1 MRVRRISLRT
11 MLLVMMV
18 AVTLCTMLLFNA
30 VYGNMTGEVFSQL
43 DLRLINQN
51 LARAKDRLDEVL
63 LGAQDLWDY
72 VQDSVLLRAD
82 FAPGGFSA
90 AVEPLLDVEGDLSSI
105 LLYKRTGTA
114 VAASDQ
120 SEGFL
125 SSQNPQ
131 EEAWFQAALAGEG
144 CAFSG
149 ARLEHCYRGRYTWV
163 VTLAGPCVY
172 RVPGG
177 YEQGIL
183 AVNLRLSALAD
194 ICDAFSGGEAGTL
207 TLADSAGQTV
217 YSPHAKAQNLRAVSA
232 VYAGVGARSAD
243 ERQIEISQ
251 PLEGGQYVLTCRMAE
266 SQLAASRQDMQRR
279 GLLVLGLSLLLALT
293 MAFALSAYVA
303 RPFRAMERTMAGAG
317 AGFPGPR
324 LRLAGCQEFAQL
336 SNAYNAMIDQIER
349 LMRETKDNQDQL
361 RQMEIAA
368 LEEQINPHFLYN
380 TLACI
385 RGIALSRDVQ
395 EIADIAADMA
405 ALYRYSIKGGVS
417 ARLRDELDI
426 VRRYLEI
433 MNARMDGRFCVRFEV
448 PEALGEASVPKMIL
462 QPLVENAILHGLECR
477 ESGGEL
483 RICAAH
489 FPGDGAFL
497 LHVWDNGLGMEPE
510 AVRAW
515 NEAFNRPVD
524 AEDPEEGLGLLCV
537 HRKVRLHCGEP
548 YGLHLESRRGAYTRA
563 SLLLP
568 LRAERGEP

>member
-51 LARAKDRLDEVL
+51 LARAKDRLDEAL

-72 VQDSVLLRAD
+72 VQDSVLLRED

-194 ICDAFSGGEAGTL
+194 ICDAFSGGEAGTF

-324 LRLAGCQEFAQL
+324 LRLAGCKEFAQL

-380 TLACI
+380 ALDSITWLIETQRGADAVQMVGALAKLLRLSI
-385 RGIALSRDVQ
+385 NRGGNFHA
-395 EIADIAADMA
+395 
-405 ALYRYSIKGGVS
+405 
-417 ARLRDELDI
+417 
-426 VRRYLEI
+426 VRREVEHVESYLLI
-433 MNARMDGRFCVRFEV
+433 QRTRYGQRFSSRIHVERAAEDLLCPR
-448 PEALGEASVPKMIL
+448 LIL
-462 QPLVENAILHGLECR
+462 QPLVENAIKHGIGDNTGCTIEVRVFLEGESLVMTVRDDGMGILPDKLRSVQQALR
-477 ESGGEL
+477 ESQPPRPDEISGL
-483 RICAAH
+483 ALKSVNRRI
-489 FPGDGAFL
+489 
-497 LHVWDNGLGMEPE
+497 
-510 AVRAW
+510 R
-515 NEAFNRPVD
+515 
-524 AEDPEEGLGLLCV
+524 LLCGAEWGITIDSETEEYTC
-537 HRKVRLHCGEP
+537 VRIALP
-548 YGLHLESRRGAYTRA
+548 VRR
-563 SLLLP
+563 SS
-568 LRAERGEP
+568 

>member
-324 LRLAGCQEFAQL
+324 LRLAGCKEFAQL

-380 TLACI
+380 ALDSITWLIETQRGADAVQMVGALAKLLRLSI
-385 RGIALSRDVQ
+385 NRGGNFHA
-395 EIADIAADMA
+395 
-405 ALYRYSIKGGVS
+405 
-417 ARLRDELDI
+417 
-426 VRRYLEI
+426 VRREVEHVESYLLI
-433 MNARMDGRFCVRFEV
+433 QRTRYGQRFSSRIHVERAAEDLLCPR
-448 PEALGEASVPKMIL
+448 LIL
-462 QPLVENAILHGLECR
+462 QPLVENAIKHGIGDNTGCTIEVRVFLEGESLVMTVRDDGMGILPDKLRSVQQALR
-477 ESGGEL
+477 ESQPPRPDEISGL
-483 RICAAH
+483 ALKSVNRRI
-489 FPGDGAFL
+489 
-497 LHVWDNGLGMEPE
+497 
-510 AVRAW
+510 R
-515 NEAFNRPVD
+515 
-524 AEDPEEGLGLLCV
+524 LLCGV
-537 HRKVRLHCGEP
+537 EWGITIDSEMEEYTCVRIALP
-548 YGLHLESRRGAYTRA
+548 VRRSA
-563 SLLLP
+563 
-568 LRAERGEP
+568 

>member
-72 VQDSVLLRAD
+72 VQDSVLLRED

-105 LLYKRTGTA
+105 LLYKRTGTS

-131 EEAWFQAALAGEG
+131 EEDWFQAALAGEG

-177 YEQGIL
+177 YEQGVL

-194 ICDAFSGGEAGTL
+194 ICDAFSGGEAGTF

-266 SQLAASRQDMQRR
+266 SQLAASRLDMQRR

-324 LRLAGCQEFAQL
+324 LRLAGCKEFAQL

-380 TLACI
+380 ALDSITWLIETQRGADAVQMVGALAKLLRLSI
-385 RGIALSRDVQ
+385 NRGGNFHA
-395 EIADIAADMA
+395 
-405 ALYRYSIKGGVS
+405 
-417 ARLRDELDI
+417 
-426 VRRYLEI
+426 VRREVEHVESYLLI
-433 MNARMDGRFCVRFEV
+433 QRTRYGQRFSSRIHVERAAEDLLCPR
-448 PEALGEASVPKMIL
+448 LIL
-462 QPLVENAILHGLECR
+462 QPLVENAIKHGIGDNTGCTIEVRVFLEGESLVMTVRDDGMGILPDKLRSVQQALR
-477 ESGGEL
+477 ESQPPRPDEISGL
-483 RICAAH
+483 ALKSVNRRI
-489 FPGDGAFL
+489 
-497 LHVWDNGLGMEPE
+497 
-510 AVRAW
+510 R
-515 NEAFNRPVD
+515 
-524 AEDPEEGLGLLCV
+524 LLCGAEWGITIDSEMEEYTC
-537 HRKVRLHCGEP
+537 VRIALP
-548 YGLHLESRRGAYTRA
+548 VRRSA
-563 SLLLP
+563 
-568 LRAERGEP
+568 

>member
-51 LARAKDRLDEVL
+51 LARAKDRLDEAL
-63 LGAQDLWDY
+63 LGTQDLWDY
-72 VQDSVLLRAD
+72 VQDSVLLRED

-105 LLYKRTGTA
+105 LLYKRMGTA

-194 ICDAFSGGEAGTL
+194 ICDAFSGGEAGTF

-324 LRLAGCQEFAQL
+324 LRLAGCKEFAQL

-380 TLACI
+380 ALDSITWLIETQRGADAVQMVGALAKLLRLSI
-385 RGIALSRDVQ
+385 NRGGNFHA
-395 EIADIAADMA
+395 
-405 ALYRYSIKGGVS
+405 
-417 ARLRDELDI
+417 
-426 VRRYLEI
+426 VRREVEHVESYLLI
-433 MNARMDGRFCVRFEV
+433 QRTRYGQRFSSRIHVERAAEDLLCPR
-448 PEALGEASVPKMIL
+448 LIL
-462 QPLVENAILHGLECR
+462 QPLVENAIKHGIGDNTGCTIEVRVFLEGESLVMTVRDDGMGILPDKLRSVQQALR
-477 ESGGEL
+477 ESQPPRPDEISGL
-483 RICAAH
+483 ALKSVNRRI
-489 FPGDGAFL
+489 
-497 LHVWDNGLGMEPE
+497 
-510 AVRAW
+510 R
-515 NEAFNRPVD
+515 
-524 AEDPEEGLGLLCV
+524 LLCGAEWGITIDSETEEYTC
-537 HRKVRLHCGEP
+537 VRIALP
-548 YGLHLESRRGAYTRA
+548 VRRSA
-563 SLLLP
+563 
-568 LRAERGEP
+568 

>member
-51 LARAKDRLDEVL
+51 LARAKDRLDEAL

-105 LLYKRTGTA
+105 LLYKRMGTA

-131 EEAWFQAALAGEG
+131 EEDWFQAALAGEG

-194 ICDAFSGGEAGTL
+194 ICDAFSGGEAGTF

-324 LRLAGCQEFAQL
+324 LRLAGCKEFAQL

-380 TLACI
+380 ALDSITWLIETQRGADAVQMVGALAKLLRLSI
-385 RGIALSRDVQ
+385 NRGGNFHA
-395 EIADIAADMA
+395 
-405 ALYRYSIKGGVS
+405 
-417 ARLRDELDI
+417 
-426 VRRYLEI
+426 VRREVEHVESYLLI
-433 MNARMDGRFCVRFEV
+433 QRTRYGQRFSSRIHVERAAEDLLCPR
-448 PEALGEASVPKMIL
+448 LIL
-462 QPLVENAILHGLECR
+462 QPLVENAIKHGIGDNTGCTIEVRIFLEGESLVMTVRDDGMGILPDKLRSVQQALR
-477 ESGGEL
+477 ESQPPRPDEISGL
-483 RICAAH
+483 ALKSVNRRI
-489 FPGDGAFL
+489 
-497 LHVWDNGLGMEPE
+497 
-510 AVRAW
+510 R
-515 NEAFNRPVD
+515 
-524 AEDPEEGLGLLCV
+524 LLCGAEWGITIDSEMEEYTS
-537 HRKVRLHCGEP
+537 VRIALP
-548 YGLHLESRRGAYTRA
+548 VRRSA
-563 SLLLP
+563 
-568 LRAERGEP
+568 

>member
-43 DLRLINQN
+43 DLRLINQS

-72 VQDSVLLRAD
+72 VQDSVLLRED

-131 EEAWFQAALAGEG
+131 EEDWFQAALAGEG
-144 CAFSG
+144 CTFSG

-172 RVPGG
+172 RVPAG
-177 YEQGIL
+177 YERGIL

-324 LRLAGCQEFAQL
+324 LRLAGCKEFAQL

-380 TLACI
+380 ALDSITWLIETQRGADAVQMVGALAKLLRLSI
-385 RGIALSRDVQ
+385 NRGGNFHA
-395 EIADIAADMA
+395 
-405 ALYRYSIKGGVS
+405 
-417 ARLRDELDI
+417 
-426 VRRYLEI
+426 VRREVEHVESYLLI
-433 MNARMDGRFCVRFEV
+433 QRTRYGQRFSSRIHVERAAEDLLCPR
-448 PEALGEASVPKMIL
+448 LIL
-462 QPLVENAILHGLECR
+462 QPLVENAIKHGIGDNTGCTIEVRVFLEGESLVMTVRDDGMGILPDKLRSVQQALR
-477 ESGGEL
+477 ESQPPRPDEISGL
-483 RICAAH
+483 ALKSVNRRI
-489 FPGDGAFL
+489 
-497 LHVWDNGLGMEPE
+497 
-510 AVRAW
+510 R
-515 NEAFNRPVD
+515 
-524 AEDPEEGLGLLCV
+524 LLCGAEWGITIDSEMEEYTC
-537 HRKVRLHCGEP
+537 VRIALP
-548 YGLHLESRRGAYTRA
+548 VRRSA
-563 SLLLP
+563 
-568 LRAERGEP
+568 

>member
-51 LARAKDRLDEVL
+51 LARAKDRLDEAL

-324 LRLAGCQEFAQL
+324 LRLAGCKEFAQL

-380 TLACI
+380 ALDSITWLIETQRGADAVQMVGALAKLLRLSI
-385 RGIALSRDVQ
+385 NRGGNFHA
-395 EIADIAADMA
+395 
-405 ALYRYSIKGGVS
+405 
-417 ARLRDELDI
+417 
-426 VRRYLEI
+426 VRREVEHVESYLLI
-433 MNARMDGRFCVRFEV
+433 QRTRYGQRFSSRIHVERAAEDLLCPR
-448 PEALGEASVPKMIL
+448 LIL
-462 QPLVENAILHGLECR
+462 QPLVENAIKHGIGDNTGCTIEVRVFLEGESLVMTVRDDGMGILPDKLRSVQQALR
-477 ESGGEL
+477 ESQPPRPDEISGL
-483 RICAAH
+483 ALKSVNRRI
-489 FPGDGAFL
+489 
-497 LHVWDNGLGMEPE
+497 
-510 AVRAW
+510 R
-515 NEAFNRPVD
+515 
-524 AEDPEEGLGLLCV
+524 LLCGEEWGITIDSEMEEYTC
-537 HRKVRLHCGEP
+537 VRIALP
-548 YGLHLESRRGAYTRA
+548 VRRSA
-563 SLLLP
+563 
-568 LRAERGEP
+568 

>member
-105 LLYKRTGTA
+105 LLYKRMGTA

-120 SEGFL
+120 NEGFL

-194 ICDAFSGGEAGTL
+194 ICDAFSGGEAGTF

-293 MAFALSAYVA
+293 IAFALSAYVA

-324 LRLAGCQEFAQL
+324 LRLAGCKEFAQL

-380 TLACI
+380 ALDSITWLIETQRGADAVQMVGALAKLLRLSI
-385 RGIALSRDVQ
+385 NRGGNFHA
-395 EIADIAADMA
+395 
-405 ALYRYSIKGGVS
+405 
-417 ARLRDELDI
+417 
-426 VRRYLEI
+426 VRREVEHVESYLLI
-433 MNARMDGRFCVRFEV
+433 QRTRYGQRFSSRIHVERAAEDLLCPR
-448 PEALGEASVPKMIL
+448 LIL
-462 QPLVENAILHGLECR
+462 QPLVENAIKHGIGDNTGCTIEVRVFLEGESLVMTVRDDGMGILPDKLRSVQQALR
-477 ESGGEL
+477 ESQPPRPDEISGL
-483 RICAAH
+483 ALKSVNRRI
-489 FPGDGAFL
+489 
-497 LHVWDNGLGMEPE
+497 
-510 AVRAW
+510 R
-515 NEAFNRPVD
+515 
-524 AEDPEEGLGLLCV
+524 LLCGAEWGITIDSEMEEYTC
-537 HRKVRLHCGEP
+537 VRIALP
-548 YGLHLESRRGAYTRA
+548 VRRSA
-563 SLLLP
+563 
-568 LRAERGEP
+568 

>member
-72 VQDSVLLRAD
+72 VQDSVLLRED

-324 LRLAGCQEFAQL
+324 LRLAGCKEFAQL

-380 TLACI
+380 ALDSITWLIETQRGADAVQMVGALAKLLRLSI
-385 RGIALSRDVQ
+385 NRGGNFHA
-395 EIADIAADMA
+395 
-405 ALYRYSIKGGVS
+405 
-417 ARLRDELDI
+417 
-426 VRRYLEI
+426 VRREVEHVESYLLI
-433 MNARMDGRFCVRFEV
+433 QRTRYGQRFSSRIHVERAAEDLLCPR
-448 PEALGEASVPKMIL
+448 LIL
-462 QPLVENAILHGLECR
+462 QPLVENAIKHGIGDNTGCTIEVRVFLEGESLVMTVRDDGMGILPDKLRSVQQALR
-477 ESGGEL
+477 ESQPPRPDEISGL
-483 RICAAH
+483 ALKSVNRRI
-489 FPGDGAFL
+489 
-497 LHVWDNGLGMEPE
+497 
-510 AVRAW
+510 R
-515 NEAFNRPVD
+515 
-524 AEDPEEGLGLLCV
+524 LLCGAEWGITIDSETEEYTC
-537 HRKVRLHCGEP
+537 VRIALP
-548 YGLHLESRRGAYTRA
+548 VRRSA
-563 SLLLP
+563 
-568 LRAERGEP
+568 

>member
-72 VQDSVLLRAD
+72 VQDSVLLRED

-105 LLYKRTGTA
+105 LLYKRMGTA

-324 LRLAGCQEFAQL
+324 LRLAGCKEFAQL

-380 TLACI
+380 ALDSITWLIETQRGADAVQMVGALAKLLRLSI
-385 RGIALSRDVQ
+385 NRGGNFHA
-395 EIADIAADMA
+395 
-405 ALYRYSIKGGVS
+405 
-417 ARLRDELDI
+417 
-426 VRRYLEI
+426 VRREVEHVESYLLI
-433 MNARMDGRFCVRFEV
+433 QRTRYGQRFSSRIHVERAAEDLLCPR
-448 PEALGEASVPKMIL
+448 LIL
-462 QPLVENAILHGLECR
+462 QPLVENAIKHGIGDNTGCTIEVRVFLEGESLVMTVRDDGMGILPDKLRSVQQALR
-477 ESGGEL
+477 ESQPPRPDEISGL
-483 RICAAH
+483 ALKSVNRRI
-489 FPGDGAFL
+489 
-497 LHVWDNGLGMEPE
+497 
-510 AVRAW
+510 R
-515 NEAFNRPVD
+515 
-524 AEDPEEGLGLLCV
+524 LLCGAEWGITIDSETEEYTC
-537 HRKVRLHCGEP
+537 VRIALP
-548 YGLHLESRRGAYTRA
+548 VRRSA
-563 SLLLP
+563 
-568 LRAERGEP
+568 

>member
-72 VQDSVLLRAD
+72 VQDSVLLRED

-194 ICDAFSGGEAGTL
+194 ICDAFSGGEAGTF

-324 LRLAGCQEFAQL
+324 LRLAGCKEFAQL

-380 TLACI
+380 ALDSITWLIETQRGADAVQMVGALAKLLRLSI
-385 RGIALSRDVQ
+385 NRGGNFHA
-395 EIADIAADMA
+395 
-405 ALYRYSIKGGVS
+405 
-417 ARLRDELDI
+417 
-426 VRRYLEI
+426 VRREVEHVESYLLI
-433 MNARMDGRFCVRFEV
+433 QRTRYGQRFSSRIHVERAAEDLLCPR
-448 PEALGEASVPKMIL
+448 LIL
-462 QPLVENAILHGLECR
+462 QPLVENAIKHGIGDNTGCTIEVRVFLEGESLVMTVRDDGMGILPDKLRSVQQALR
-477 ESGGEL
+477 ESQPPHPDEISGL
-483 RICAAH
+483 ALKSVNRRI
-489 FPGDGAFL
+489 
-497 LHVWDNGLGMEPE
+497 
-510 AVRAW
+510 R
-515 NEAFNRPVD
+515 
-524 AEDPEEGLGLLCV
+524 LLCGAEWGITIDSEMEEYTC
-537 HRKVRLHCGEP
+537 VRIALP
-548 YGLHLESRRGAYTRA
+548 VRRSA
-563 SLLLP
+563 
-568 LRAERGEP
+568 

>member
-51 LARAKDRLDEVL
+51 LARAKDRLDEAL

-72 VQDSVLLRAD
+72 VQDSVLLRED

-105 LLYKRTGTA
+105 LLYKRMGTA

-131 EEAWFQAALAGEG
+131 EEDWFQAALAGEG

-324 LRLAGCQEFAQL
+324 LRLAGCKEFAQL

-380 TLACI
+380 ALDSITWLIETQRGADAVQMVGALAKLLRLSI
-385 RGIALSRDVQ
+385 NRGGNFHA
-395 EIADIAADMA
+395 
-405 ALYRYSIKGGVS
+405 
-417 ARLRDELDI
+417 
-426 VRRYLEI
+426 VRREVEHVESYLLI
-433 MNARMDGRFCVRFEV
+433 QRTRYGQRFSSRIHVERAAEDLLCPR
-448 PEALGEASVPKMIL
+448 LIL
-462 QPLVENAILHGLECR
+462 QPLVENAIKHGIGDNTGCTIEVRVFLEGESLVMTVRDDGMGILPDKLRSVQQALR
-477 ESGGEL
+477 ESQPPRPDEISGL
-483 RICAAH
+483 ALKSVNRRI
-489 FPGDGAFL
+489 
-497 LHVWDNGLGMEPE
+497 
-510 AVRAW
+510 R
-515 NEAFNRPVD
+515 
-524 AEDPEEGLGLLCV
+524 LLCGAEWGITIDSEMEEYTC
-537 HRKVRLHCGEP
+537 VRIALP
-548 YGLHLESRRGAYTRA
+548 VRRSA
-563 SLLLP
+563 
-568 LRAERGEP
+568 

>member
-72 VQDSVLLRAD
+72 VQDSVLLRED

-105 LLYKRTGTA
+105 LLYKRMGTA

-144 CAFSG
+144 CAFSD

-251 PLEGGQYVLTCRMAE
+251 PLEGEQYVLTCRMAE

-324 LRLAGCQEFAQL
+324 LRLAGCKEFAQL
-336 SNAYNAMIDQIER
+336 SNVYNAMIDQIER

-380 TLACI
+380 ALDSITWLIETQRGADAVQMVGALAKLLRLSI
-385 RGIALSRDVQ
+385 NRGGNFHA
-395 EIADIAADMA
+395 
-405 ALYRYSIKGGVS
+405 
-417 ARLRDELDI
+417 
-426 VRRYLEI
+426 VRREVEHVESYLLI
-433 MNARMDGRFCVRFEV
+433 QRTRYGQRFSSRIHVERAAEDLLCPR
-448 PEALGEASVPKMIL
+448 LIL
-462 QPLVENAILHGLECR
+462 QPLVENAIKHGIGDNTGCTIEVRVFLEGESLVMTVRDDGMGILPDKLRSVQQALR
-477 ESGGEL
+477 ESQPPRPDEISGL
-483 RICAAH
+483 ALKSVNRRI
-489 FPGDGAFL
+489 
-497 LHVWDNGLGMEPE
+497 
-510 AVRAW
+510 R
-515 NEAFNRPVD
+515 
-524 AEDPEEGLGLLCV
+524 LLCGAEWGITIDSETEEYTC
-537 HRKVRLHCGEP
+537 VRIALP
-548 YGLHLESRRGAYTRA
+548 VRRSA
-563 SLLLP
+563 
-568 LRAERGEP
+568 

>member
-51 LARAKDRLDEVL
+51 LARAKDRLDEAL

-72 VQDSVLLRAD
+72 VQDSVLLRED

-105 LLYKRTGTA
+105 LLYKRMGTA

-194 ICDAFSGGEAGTL
+194 ICDAFSGGEAGTF

-266 SQLAASRQDMQRR
+266 SQLAASRQVMQRR

-324 LRLAGCQEFAQL
+324 LRLAGCKEFAQL

-380 TLACI
+380 ALDSITWLIETQRGADAVQMVGALAKLLRLSI
-385 RGIALSRDVQ
+385 NRGGNFHA
-395 EIADIAADMA
+395 
-405 ALYRYSIKGGVS
+405 
-417 ARLRDELDI
+417 
-426 VRRYLEI
+426 VRREVEHVESYLLI
-433 MNARMDGRFCVRFEV
+433 QRTRYGQRFSSRIHVERAAEDLLCPR
-448 PEALGEASVPKMIL
+448 LIL
-462 QPLVENAILHGLECR
+462 QPLVENAIKHGIGDNTGCTIEVRVFLEGESLVMTVRDDGMGILPDKLRSVQQALR
-477 ESGGEL
+477 ESQPPRPDEISGL
-483 RICAAH
+483 ALKSVNRRI
-489 FPGDGAFL
+489 
-497 LHVWDNGLGMEPE
+497 
-510 AVRAW
+510 R
-515 NEAFNRPVD
+515 
-524 AEDPEEGLGLLCV
+524 LLCGAEWGITIDSETEEYTC
-537 HRKVRLHCGEP
+537 VRIALP
-548 YGLHLESRRGAYTRA
+548 VRRSA
-563 SLLLP
+563 
-568 LRAERGEP
+568 

>member
-72 VQDSVLLRAD
+72 VQDSVLLRED

-105 LLYKRTGTA
+105 LLYKRMGTA

-194 ICDAFSGGEAGTL
+194 ICDAFSGGEAGTF

-324 LRLAGCQEFAQL
+324 LRLAGCKEFAQL
-336 SNAYNAMIDQIER
+336 SNVYNAMIDQIER

-380 TLACI
+380 ALDSITWLIETQRGADAVQMVGALAKLLRLSI
-385 RGIALSRDVQ
+385 NRGGNFHA
-395 EIADIAADMA
+395 
-405 ALYRYSIKGGVS
+405 
-417 ARLRDELDI
+417 
-426 VRRYLEI
+426 VRREVEHVESYLLI
-433 MNARMDGRFCVRFEV
+433 QRTRYGQRFSSRIHVERAAEDLLCPR
-448 PEALGEASVPKMIL
+448 LIL
-462 QPLVENAILHGLECR
+462 QPLVENAIKHGIGDNTGCTIEVRVFLEGESLVMTVRDDGMGILPDKLRSVQQALR
-477 ESGGEL
+477 ESQPPRPDEISGL
-483 RICAAH
+483 ALKSVNRRI
-489 FPGDGAFL
+489 
-497 LHVWDNGLGMEPE
+497 
-510 AVRAW
+510 R
-515 NEAFNRPVD
+515 
-524 AEDPEEGLGLLCV
+524 LLC
-537 HRKVRLHCGEP
+537 GEEW
-548 YGLHLESRRGAYTRA
+548 GITIDL
-563 SLLLP
+563 SLIHI
-568 LRAERGEP
+568 

>member
-43 DLRLINQN
+43 DLRLLDQS

-72 VQDSVLLRAD
+72 VQDSVLLRED

-131 EEAWFQAALAGEG
+131 EEEWFQAALAGEG

-172 RVPGG
+172 RVQGG
-177 YEQGIL
+177 YEQGVL

-266 SQLAASRQDMQRR
+266 SQLAASRLDMQRR

-324 LRLAGCQEFAQL
+324 LRLAGCKEFAQL

-380 TLACI
+380 ALDSITWLIETQRGADAVQMVGALAKLLRLSI
-385 RGIALSRDVQ
+385 NRGGNFHA
-395 EIADIAADMA
+395 
-405 ALYRYSIKGGVS
+405 
-417 ARLRDELDI
+417 
-426 VRRYLEI
+426 VRREVEHVESYLLI
-433 MNARMDGRFCVRFEV
+433 QRTRYGQRFSSRIHVERAAEDLLCPR
-448 PEALGEASVPKMIL
+448 LIL
-462 QPLVENAILHGLECR
+462 QPLVENAIKHGIGDNTGCTIEVRIFLEGESLVMTVRDDGMGILPDKLRSVQQALR
-477 ESGGEL
+477 ESQPPRPDEISGL
-483 RICAAH
+483 ALKSVNRRI
-489 FPGDGAFL
+489 
-497 LHVWDNGLGMEPE
+497 
-510 AVRAW
+510 R
-515 NEAFNRPVD
+515 
-524 AEDPEEGLGLLCV
+524 LLCG
-537 HRKVRLHCGEP
+537 KEWGITIDSEMEEYTCVRI
-548 YGLHLESRRGAYTRA
+548 A
-563 SLLLP
+563 LP
-568 LRAERGEP
+568 VLRSA

>member
-72 VQDSVLLRAD
+72 VQDSVLLRED

-177 YEQGIL
+177 YEQGVL

-251 PLEGGQYVLTCRMAE
+251 PLEGEQYVLTCRMAE

-324 LRLAGCQEFAQL
+324 LRLAGCKEFAQL

-380 TLACI
+380 ALDSITWLIETQRGADAVQMVGALAKLLRLSI
-385 RGIALSRDVQ
+385 NRGGNFHA
-395 EIADIAADMA
+395 
-405 ALYRYSIKGGVS
+405 
-417 ARLRDELDI
+417 
-426 VRRYLEI
+426 VRREVEHVESYLLI
-433 MNARMDGRFCVRFEV
+433 QRTRYGQRFSSRIHVERAAEDLLCPR
-448 PEALGEASVPKMIL
+448 LIL
-462 QPLVENAILHGLECR
+462 QPLVENAIKHGIGDNTGCTIEVRVFLEGESLVMTVRDDGMGILPDKLRSVQQALR
-477 ESGGEL
+477 ESQPPRPDEISGL
-483 RICAAH
+483 ALKSVNRRI
-489 FPGDGAFL
+489 
-497 LHVWDNGLGMEPE
+497 
-510 AVRAW
+510 R
-515 NEAFNRPVD
+515 
-524 AEDPEEGLGLLCV
+524 LLCGV
-537 HRKVRLHCGEP
+537 EWGITIDSEMEEYTCVRIALP
-548 YGLHLESRRGAYTRA
+548 VRRSA
-563 SLLLP
+563 
-568 LRAERGEP
+568 

>member
-72 VQDSVLLRAD
+72 VQDSVLLRED

-105 LLYKRTGTA
+105 LLYKRMGTA

-144 CAFSG
+144 CAFSD

-251 PLEGGQYVLTCRMAE
+251 PLEGEQYVLTCRMAE

-324 LRLAGCQEFAQL
+324 LRLAGCKEFAQL

-380 TLACI
+380 ALDSITWLIETQRGADAVQMVGALAKLLRLSI
-385 RGIALSRDVQ
+385 NRGGNFHA
-395 EIADIAADMA
+395 
-405 ALYRYSIKGGVS
+405 
-417 ARLRDELDI
+417 
-426 VRRYLEI
+426 VRREVEHVESYLLI
-433 MNARMDGRFCVRFEV
+433 QRTRYGQRFSSRIHVERAAEDLLCPR
-448 PEALGEASVPKMIL
+448 LIL
-462 QPLVENAILHGLECR
+462 QPLVENAIKHGIGDNTGCTIEVRVFLEGESLVMTVRDDGMGILPDKLRSVQQALR
-477 ESGGEL
+477 ESQPPHPDEISGL
-483 RICAAH
+483 ALKSVNRRI
-489 FPGDGAFL
+489 
-497 LHVWDNGLGMEPE
+497 
-510 AVRAW
+510 R
-515 NEAFNRPVD
+515 
-524 AEDPEEGLGLLCV
+524 LLCGAEWGITIDSEMEEYTC
-537 HRKVRLHCGEP
+537 VRIALP
-548 YGLHLESRRGAYTRA
+548 VRRSA
-563 SLLLP
+563 
-568 LRAERGEP
+568 

>member
-72 VQDSVLLRAD
+72 VQDSVLLRED

-131 EEAWFQAALAGEG
+131 EEDWFQAAFAGEG

-303 RPFRAMERTMAGAG
+303 QPFRAMERTMAGAG

-380 TLACI
+380 ALDSITWLIETQRGADAVQMVGALAKLLRLSI
-385 RGIALSRDVQ
+385 NRGGNFHA
-395 EIADIAADMA
+395 
-405 ALYRYSIKGGVS
+405 
-417 ARLRDELDI
+417 
-426 VRRYLEI
+426 VRREVEHVESYLLI
-433 MNARMDGRFCVRFEV
+433 QRTRYGQRFSSRIHVERAAEDLLCPR
-448 PEALGEASVPKMIL
+448 LIL
-462 QPLVENAILHGLECR
+462 QPLVENAIKHGIGDNTGCTIEVRVFLEGESLVMTVRDDGMGILPDKLRSVQQALR
-477 ESGGEL
+477 ESQPPRPDEISGL
-483 RICAAH
+483 ALKSVNRRI
-489 FPGDGAFL
+489 
-497 LHVWDNGLGMEPE
+497 
-510 AVRAW
+510 R
-515 NEAFNRPVD
+515 
-524 AEDPEEGLGLLCV
+524 LLCGAEWGITIDSETEEYTC
-537 HRKVRLHCGEP
+537 VRIALP
-548 YGLHLESRRGAYTRA
+548 VRRSA
-563 SLLLP
+563 
-568 LRAERGEP
+568 

>member
-72 VQDSVLLRAD
+72 VQDSVLLRED

-105 LLYKRTGTA
+105 LLYKRMGTA

-194 ICDAFSGGEAGTL
+194 ICDAFSGGEAGTF

-251 PLEGGQYVLTCRMAE
+251 PLEGGRYVLTCRMAE
-266 SQLAASRQDMQRR
+266 SQLAASRQVMQRR

-324 LRLAGCQEFAQL
+324 LRLAGCKEFAQL
-336 SNAYNAMIDQIER
+336 SNVYNAMIDQIER

-380 TLACI
+380 ALDSITWLIETQRGADAVQMVGALAKLLRLSI
-385 RGIALSRDVQ
+385 NRGGNFHA
-395 EIADIAADMA
+395 
-405 ALYRYSIKGGVS
+405 
-417 ARLRDELDI
+417 
-426 VRRYLEI
+426 VRREVEHVESYLLI
-433 MNARMDGRFCVRFEV
+433 QRTRYGQRFSSRIHVERAAEDLLCPR
-448 PEALGEASVPKMIL
+448 LIL
-462 QPLVENAILHGLECR
+462 QPLVENAIKHGIGDNTGCTIEVRVFLEGESLVMTVRDDGMGILPDKLRSVQQALR
-477 ESGGEL
+477 ESQPPRPDEISGL
-483 RICAAH
+483 ALKSVNRRI
-489 FPGDGAFL
+489 
-497 LHVWDNGLGMEPE
+497 
-510 AVRAW
+510 R
-515 NEAFNRPVD
+515 
-524 AEDPEEGLGLLCV
+524 LLCGEEWGITIDSEMEEYTC
-537 HRKVRLHCGEP
+537 VRIALP
-548 YGLHLESRRGAYTRA
+548 VRRSA
-563 SLLLP
+563 
-568 LRAERGEP
+568 

>member
-72 VQDSVLLRAD
+72 VQDSVLLRED

-194 ICDAFSGGEAGTL
+194 ICDAFSGGEAGTF
-207 TLADSAGQTV
+207 TLADSAGELV

-251 PLEGGQYVLTCRMAE
+251 PLEGGQHVLTCRMAE

-324 LRLAGCQEFAQL
+324 LRLAGCKEFAQL

-380 TLACI
+380 ALDSITWLIETQRGADAVQMVGALAKLLRLSI
-385 RGIALSRDVQ
+385 NRGGNFHA
-395 EIADIAADMA
+395 
-405 ALYRYSIKGGVS
+405 
-417 ARLRDELDI
+417 
-426 VRRYLEI
+426 VRREVEHVESYLLI
-433 MNARMDGRFCVRFEV
+433 QRTRYGQRFSSRIHVERAAEDLLCPR
-448 PEALGEASVPKMIL
+448 LIL
-462 QPLVENAILHGLECR
+462 QPLVENAIKHGIGDNTGCTIEVRVFLEGESLVMTVRDDGMGILPDKLRSVQQALR
-477 ESGGEL
+477 ESQPPRPDEISGL
-483 RICAAH
+483 ALKSVNRRI
-489 FPGDGAFL
+489 
-497 LHVWDNGLGMEPE
+497 
-510 AVRAW
+510 R
-515 NEAFNRPVD
+515 
-524 AEDPEEGLGLLCV
+524 LLCGAEWGITIDSEMEEYTC
-537 HRKVRLHCGEP
+537 VRIALP
-548 YGLHLESRRGAYTRA
+548 FRRSA
-563 SLLLP
+563 
-568 LRAERGEP
+568 

>member
-72 VQDSVLLRAD
+72 VQDSVLLRED

-105 LLYKRTGTA
+105 LLYKRMGTA

-131 EEAWFQAALAGEG
+131 EEAWFQA
-144 CAFSG
+144 
-149 ARLEHCYRGRYTWV
+149 
-163 VTLAGPCVY
+163 
-172 RVPGG
+172 
-177 YEQGIL
+177 
-183 AVNLRLSALAD
+183 ALAD

-324 LRLAGCQEFAQL
+324 LRLAGCKEFA
-336 SNAYNAMIDQIER
+336 
-349 LMRETKDNQDQL
+349 
-361 RQMEIAA
+361 
-368 LEEQINPHFLYN
+368 
-380 TLACI
+380 
-385 RGIALSRDVQ
+385 
-395 EIADIAADMA
+395 
-405 ALYRYSIKGGVS
+405 
-417 ARLRDELDI
+417 
-426 VRRYLEI
+426 
-433 MNARMDGRFCVRFEV
+433 
-448 PEALGEASVPKMIL
+448 
-462 QPLVENAILHGLECR
+462 
-477 ESGGEL
+477 
-483 RICAAH
+483 
-489 FPGDGAFL
+489 
-497 LHVWDNGLGMEPE
+497 
-510 AVRAW
+510 
-515 NEAFNRPVD
+515 
-524 AEDPEEGLGLLCV
+524 
-537 HRKVRLHCGEP
+537 
-548 YGLHLESRRGAYTRA
+548 
-563 SLLLP
+563 
-568 LRAERGEP
+568 

>member
-1 MRVRRISLRT
+1 MRRISLRT

-72 VQDSVLLRAD
+72 VQDSVLLRED

-90 AVEPLLDVEGDLSSI
+90 AVEPLLDVEEDLSSI

-194 ICDAFSGGEAGTL
+194 ICDAFSGGEAGTF

-324 LRLAGCQEFAQL
+324 LRLAGCKEFAQL

-380 TLACI
+380 ALDSITWLIETQRGADAVQMVGALAKLLRLSI
-385 RGIALSRDVQ
+385 NRGGNFHA
-395 EIADIAADMA
+395 
-405 ALYRYSIKGGVS
+405 
-417 ARLRDELDI
+417 
-426 VRRYLEI
+426 VRREVEHVESYLLI
-433 MNARMDGRFCVRFEV
+433 QRTRYGQRFSSRIHVERAAEDLLCPR
-448 PEALGEASVPKMIL
+448 LIL
-462 QPLVENAILHGLECR
+462 QPLVENAIKHGIGDNTGCTIEVRVFLEGESLVMTVRDDGMGILPDKLRSVQQALR
-477 ESGGEL
+477 ESQPPHPDEISGL
-483 RICAAH
+483 ALKSVNRRI
-489 FPGDGAFL
+489 
-497 LHVWDNGLGMEPE
+497 
-510 AVRAW
+510 R
-515 NEAFNRPVD
+515 
-524 AEDPEEGLGLLCV
+524 LLCGAEWGITIDSETEEYTC
-537 HRKVRLHCGEP
+537 VRIALP
-548 YGLHLESRRGAYTRA
+548 VRRSA
-563 SLLLP
+563 
-568 LRAERGEP
+568 

>member
-51 LARAKDRLDEVL
+51 LARAKDRLDEAL

-105 LLYKRTGTA
+105 LLYKRMGTA

-131 EEAWFQAALAGEG
+131 EEDWFQAALAGEG

-194 ICDAFSGGEAGTL
+194 ICDAFSGGEAGTF

-324 LRLAGCQEFAQL
+324 LRLAGCKEFAQL

-380 TLACI
+380 ALDSITWLIETQRGADAVQMVGALAKLLRLSI
-385 RGIALSRDVQ
+385 NRGGNFHA
-395 EIADIAADMA
+395 
-405 ALYRYSIKGGVS
+405 
-417 ARLRDELDI
+417 
-426 VRRYLEI
+426 VRREVEHVESYLLI
-433 MNARMDGRFCVRFEV
+433 QRTRYGQRFSSRIHVERAAEDLLCPR
-448 PEALGEASVPKMIL
+448 LIL
-462 QPLVENAILHGLECR
+462 QPLVENAIKHGIGDNTGCTIEVRVFLEGESLVMTVRDDGMGILPDKLRSVQQALR
-477 ESGGEL
+477 ESQPPRPDEISGL
-483 RICAAH
+483 ALKSVNRRI
-489 FPGDGAFL
+489 
-497 LHVWDNGLGMEPE
+497 
-510 AVRAW
+510 R
-515 NEAFNRPVD
+515 
-524 AEDPEEGLGLLCV
+524 LLCGAEWGITIDSETEEYTC
-537 HRKVRLHCGEP
+537 VRIALP
-548 YGLHLESRRGAYTRA
+548 VRRSA
-563 SLLLP
+563 
-568 LRAERGEP
+568 

>member
-72 VQDSVLLRAD
+72 VQDSVLLRED

-105 LLYKRTGTA
+105 LLYKRMGTA

-194 ICDAFSGGEAGTL
+194 ICDAFSGGEAGTF
-207 TLADSAGQTV
+207 TLADSAGELV

-324 LRLAGCQEFAQL
+324 LRLAGCKEFAQL

-380 TLACI
+380 ALDSITWLIETQRGADAVQMVGALAKLLRLSI
-385 RGIALSRDVQ
+385 NRGGNFHA
-395 EIADIAADMA
+395 
-405 ALYRYSIKGGVS
+405 
-417 ARLRDELDI
+417 
-426 VRRYLEI
+426 VRREIEHVESYLLI
-433 MNARMDGRFCVRFEV
+433 QRTRYGQRFSSRIHVERAAEDLLCPR
-448 PEALGEASVPKMIL
+448 LIL
-462 QPLVENAILHGLECR
+462 QPLVENAIKHGIGDNTGCTIEVRVFLEGESLVMTVRDDGMGILPDKLRSVQQALR
-477 ESGGEL
+477 ESQPPRPDEISGL
-483 RICAAH
+483 ALKSVNRRI
-489 FPGDGAFL
+489 
-497 LHVWDNGLGMEPE
+497 
-510 AVRAW
+510 R
-515 NEAFNRPVD
+515 
-524 AEDPEEGLGLLCV
+524 LLCGAEWGITIDSEMEEYTC
-537 HRKVRLHCGEP
+537 VRIALP
-548 YGLHLESRRGAYTRA
+548 VRRSA
-563 SLLLP
+563 
-568 LRAERGEP
+568 

>member
-72 VQDSVLLRAD
+72 VQDSVLLRED

-194 ICDAFSGGEAGTL
+194 ICDAFSGGEAGTF
-207 TLADSAGQTV
+207 TLADSAGELV

-380 TLACI
+380 ALDSITWLIETQRGADAVQMVGALAKLLRLSI
-385 RGIALSRDVQ
+385 NRGGNFHA
-395 EIADIAADMA
+395 
-405 ALYRYSIKGGVS
+405 
-417 ARLRDELDI
+417 
-426 VRRYLEI
+426 VRREVEHVESYLLI
-433 MNARMDGRFCVRFEV
+433 QRTRYGQRFSSRIHVERAAEDLLCPR
-448 PEALGEASVPKMIL
+448 LIL
-462 QPLVENAILHGLECR
+462 QPLVENAIKHGIGDNTGCTIEVRVFLEGESLVMTVRDDGMGILPDKLRSVQQALR
-477 ESGGEL
+477 ESQPPHPDEISGL
-483 RICAAH
+483 ALKSVNRRI
-489 FPGDGAFL
+489 
-497 LHVWDNGLGMEPE
+497 
-510 AVRAW
+510 R
-515 NEAFNRPVD
+515 
-524 AEDPEEGLGLLCV
+524 LLCGAEWGITIDSETEEYTC
-537 HRKVRLHCGEP
+537 VRIALP
-548 YGLHLESRRGAYTRA
+548 VRRSA
-563 SLLLP
+563 
-568 LRAERGEP
+568 

>member
-72 VQDSVLLRAD
+72 VQDSVLLRED

-194 ICDAFSGGEAGTL
+194 ICDAFSGGEAGTF
-207 TLADSAGQTV
+207 TLADSAGELV

-380 TLACI
+380 ALDSITWLIETQRGADAVQMVGALAKLLRLSI
-385 RGIALSRDVQ
+385 NRGGNFHA
-395 EIADIAADMA
+395 
-405 ALYRYSIKGGVS
+405 
-417 ARLRDELDI
+417 
-426 VRRYLEI
+426 VRREVEHVESYLLI
-433 MNARMDGRFCVRFEV
+433 QRTRYGQRFSSRIHVERAAEDLLCPR
-448 PEALGEASVPKMIL
+448 LIL
-462 QPLVENAILHGLECR
+462 QPLVENAIKHGIGDNTGCTIEVRVFLEGESLVMTVRDDGMGILPDKLRSVQQALR
-477 ESGGEL
+477 ESQPPHPDEISGL
-483 RICAAH
+483 ALKSVNRRI
-489 FPGDGAFL
+489 
-497 LHVWDNGLGMEPE
+497 
-510 AVRAW
+510 R
-515 NEAFNRPVD
+515 
-524 AEDPEEGLGLLCV
+524 LLCGEEWGITIDSETEEYTC
-537 HRKVRLHCGEP
+537 VRIALP
-548 YGLHLESRRGAYTRA
+548 VRRSA
-563 SLLLP
+563 
-568 LRAERGEP
+568 

>member
-72 VQDSVLLRAD
+72 VQDSVLLRED

-105 LLYKRTGTA
+105 LLYKRMGTA

-194 ICDAFSGGEAGTL
+194 ICDAFSGGEAGTF

-266 SQLAASRQDMQRR
+266 SQLAASRQVMQRR

-324 LRLAGCQEFAQL
+324 LRLAGCKEFAQL
-336 SNAYNAMIDQIER
+336 SNVYNAMIDQIER

-380 TLACI
+380 ALDSITWLIETQRGADAVQMVGALAKLLRLSI
-385 RGIALSRDVQ
+385 NRGGNFHA
-395 EIADIAADMA
+395 
-405 ALYRYSIKGGVS
+405 
-417 ARLRDELDI
+417 
-426 VRRYLEI
+426 VRREVEHVESYLLI
-433 MNARMDGRFCVRFEV
+433 QRTRYGQRFSSRIHVERAAEDLLCPR
-448 PEALGEASVPKMIL
+448 LIL
-462 QPLVENAILHGLECR
+462 QPLVENAIKHGIGDNTGCTIEVRVFLEGESLVMTVRDDGMGILPDKLRSVQQALR
-477 ESGGEL
+477 ESQPPRPDEISGL
-483 RICAAH
+483 ALKSVNRRI
-489 FPGDGAFL
+489 
-497 LHVWDNGLGMEPE
+497 
-510 AVRAW
+510 R
-515 NEAFNRPVD
+515 
-524 AEDPEEGLGLLCV
+524 LLCGAEWGITIDSETEEYTC
-537 HRKVRLHCGEP
+537 VRIALP
-548 YGLHLESRRGAYTRA
+548 VRRSA
-563 SLLLP
+563 
-568 LRAERGEP
+568 

>member
-72 VQDSVLLRAD
+72 VQDSVLLRED

-105 LLYKRTGTA
+105 LLYKRMGTA

-194 ICDAFSGGEAGTL
+194 ICDAFSGGEAGTF
-207 TLADSAGQTV
+207 TLADSASQTV

-266 SQLAASRQDMQRR
+266 SQLAASRQVMQRR

-324 LRLAGCQEFAQL
+324 LRLAGCKEFAQL

-380 TLACI
+380 ALDSITWLIETQRGADAVQMVGALAKLLRLSI
-385 RGIALSRDVQ
+385 NRGGNFHA
-395 EIADIAADMA
+395 
-405 ALYRYSIKGGVS
+405 
-417 ARLRDELDI
+417 
-426 VRRYLEI
+426 VRREVEHVESYLLI
-433 MNARMDGRFCVRFEV
+433 QRTRYGQRFSSRIHVERAAEDLLCPR
-448 PEALGEASVPKMIL
+448 LIL
-462 QPLVENAILHGLECR
+462 QPLVENAIKHGIGDNTGCTIEVRIFLEGESLVMTVRDDGMGILPDKLRSVQQALR
-477 ESGGEL
+477 ESQPPRPDEISGL
-483 RICAAH
+483 ALKSVNRRI
-489 FPGDGAFL
+489 
-497 LHVWDNGLGMEPE
+497 
-510 AVRAW
+510 R
-515 NEAFNRPVD
+515 
-524 AEDPEEGLGLLCV
+524 LLCGAEWGITIDSETEEYTC
-537 HRKVRLHCGEP
+537 VRIALP
-548 YGLHLESRRGAYTRA
+548 VRRSA
-563 SLLLP
+563 
-568 LRAERGEP
+568 

>member
-72 VQDSVLLRAD
+72 VQDSVLLRED

-105 LLYKRTGTA
+105 LLYKRMGTA

-144 CAFSG
+144 CAFSD

-251 PLEGGQYVLTCRMAE
+251 PLEGEQYVLTCRMAE

-324 LRLAGCQEFAQL
+324 LRLAGCKEFAQL

-380 TLACI
+380 ALDSITWLIETQRGADAVQMVGALAKLLRLSI
-385 RGIALSRDVQ
+385 NRGGNFHA
-395 EIADIAADMA
+395 
-405 ALYRYSIKGGVS
+405 
-417 ARLRDELDI
+417 
-426 VRRYLEI
+426 VRREVEHVESYLLI
-433 MNARMDGRFCVRFEV
+433 QRTRYGQRFSSRIHVERAAEDLLCPR
-448 PEALGEASVPKMIL
+448 LIL
-462 QPLVENAILHGLECR
+462 QPLVENAIKHGIGDNTGCTIEVRVFLEGESLVMTVRDDGMGILPDKLRSVQQALR
-477 ESGGEL
+477 ESQPPRPDEISGL
-483 RICAAH
+483 ALKSVNRRI
-489 FPGDGAFL
+489 
-497 LHVWDNGLGMEPE
+497 
-510 AVRAW
+510 R
-515 NEAFNRPVD
+515 
-524 AEDPEEGLGLLCV
+524 LLCGAEWGITIDSETEEYTC
-537 HRKVRLHCGEP
+537 VRIALP
-548 YGLHLESRRGAYTRA
+548 VRRSA
-563 SLLLP
+563 
-568 LRAERGEP
+568 

>member
-51 LARAKDRLDEVL
+51 LARAKDRLDEAL

-72 VQDSVLLRAD
+72 VQDSVLLRED

-105 LLYKRTGTA
+105 LLYKRMGTA

-177 YEQGIL
+177 YEQGVL

-324 LRLAGCQEFAQL
+324 LRLAGCKEFAQL

-380 TLACI
+380 ALDSITWLIETQRGADAVQMVGALAKLLRLSI
-385 RGIALSRDVQ
+385 NRGGNFHA
-395 EIADIAADMA
+395 
-405 ALYRYSIKGGVS
+405 
-417 ARLRDELDI
+417 
-426 VRRYLEI
+426 VRREVEHVESYLLI
-433 MNARMDGRFCVRFEV
+433 QRTRYGQRFSSRIHVERAAEDLLCPR
-448 PEALGEASVPKMIL
+448 LIL
-462 QPLVENAILHGLECR
+462 QPLVENAIKHGIGDNTGCTIEVRIFLEGESLVMTVRDDGMGILPDKLRSVQQALR
-477 ESGGEL
+477 ESQPPRPDEISGL
-483 RICAAH
+483 ALKSVNRRI
-489 FPGDGAFL
+489 
-497 LHVWDNGLGMEPE
+497 
-510 AVRAW
+510 R
-515 NEAFNRPVD
+515 
-524 AEDPEEGLGLLCV
+524 LLCGAEWGITIDSETEEYTC
-537 HRKVRLHCGEP
+537 VRIALP
-548 YGLHLESRRGAYTRA
+548 VRRSA
-563 SLLLP
+563 
-568 LRAERGEP
+568 

>member
-72 VQDSVLLRAD
+72 VQDSVLLRED

-194 ICDAFSGGEAGTL
+194 ICDAFSGGEAGTF

-266 SQLAASRQDMQRR
+266 SQLAASRQAMQRR

-324 LRLAGCQEFAQL
+324 LRLAGCKEFAQL

-380 TLACI
+380 ALDSITWLIETQRGADAVQMVGALAKLLRLSI
-385 RGIALSRDVQ
+385 NRGGNFHA
-395 EIADIAADMA
+395 
-405 ALYRYSIKGGVS
+405 
-417 ARLRDELDI
+417 
-426 VRRYLEI
+426 VRREVEHVESYLLI
-433 MNARMDGRFCVRFEV
+433 QRTRYGQRFSSRIHVERAAEDLLCPR
-448 PEALGEASVPKMIL
+448 LIL
-462 QPLVENAILHGLECR
+462 QPLVENAIKHGIGDNTGCTIEVRVFLEGESLVMTVRDDGMGILPDKLRSVQQALR
-477 ESGGEL
+477 ESQPPHPDEISGL
-483 RICAAH
+483 ALKSVNRRI
-489 FPGDGAFL
+489 
-497 LHVWDNGLGMEPE
+497 
-510 AVRAW
+510 R
-515 NEAFNRPVD
+515 
-524 AEDPEEGLGLLCV
+524 LLCGAEWGITIDSEMEEYTC
-537 HRKVRLHCGEP
+537 VRIALP
-548 YGLHLESRRGAYTRA
+548 VRRSA
-563 SLLLP
+563 
-568 LRAERGEP
+568 

>member
-105 LLYKRTGTA
+105 LLYKRMGTA

-177 YEQGIL
+177 YEQGVL

-194 ICDAFSGGEAGTL
+194 ICDAFSGGEAGTF

-324 LRLAGCQEFAQL
+324 LRLAGCKEFAQL

-380 TLACI
+380 ALDSITWLIETQRGADAVQMVGALAKLLRLSI
-385 RGIALSRDVQ
+385 NRGGNFHA
-395 EIADIAADMA
+395 
-405 ALYRYSIKGGVS
+405 
-417 ARLRDELDI
+417 
-426 VRRYLEI
+426 VRREVEHVESYLLI
-433 MNARMDGRFCVRFEV
+433 QRTRYGQRFSSRIHVERAAEDLLCPR
-448 PEALGEASVPKMIL
+448 LIL
-462 QPLVENAILHGLECR
+462 QPLVENAIKHGIGDNTGCTIEVRVFLEGESLVMTVRDDGMGILPDKLRSVQQALR
-477 ESGGEL
+477 ESQPPHPDEISGL
-483 RICAAH
+483 ALKSVNRRI
-489 FPGDGAFL
+489 
-497 LHVWDNGLGMEPE
+497 
-510 AVRAW
+510 R
-515 NEAFNRPVD
+515 
-524 AEDPEEGLGLLCV
+524 LLCGAEWGITIDSEMEEYTC
-537 HRKVRLHCGEP
+537 VRIALP
-548 YGLHLESRRGAYTRA
+548 VRRSA
-563 SLLLP
+563 
-568 LRAERGEP
+568 

>member
-43 DLRLINQN
+43 NLRLINQN

-72 VQDSVLLRAD
+72 VQDSVLLRED

-105 LLYKRTGTA
+105 LLYKRMGTA

-194 ICDAFSGGEAGTL
+194 ICDAFSGGEAGTF

-266 SQLAASRQDMQRR
+266 SQLAASRQVMQRR

-324 LRLAGCQEFAQL
+324 LRLAGCKEFAQL
-336 SNAYNAMIDQIER
+336 SNVYNAMIDQIER

-380 TLACI
+380 ALDSITWLIETQRGADAVQMVGALAKLLRLSI
-385 RGIALSRDVQ
+385 NRGGNFHA
-395 EIADIAADMA
+395 
-405 ALYRYSIKGGVS
+405 
-417 ARLRDELDI
+417 
-426 VRRYLEI
+426 VRREVEHVESYLLI
-433 MNARMDGRFCVRFEV
+433 QRTRYGQRFSSRIHVERAAEDLLCPR
-448 PEALGEASVPKMIL
+448 LIL
-462 QPLVENAILHGLECR
+462 QPLVENAIKHGIGDNTGCTIEVRVFLEGESLVMTVRDDGMGILPDKLRSVQQALR
-477 ESGGEL
+477 ESQPPRPDEISGL
-483 RICAAH
+483 ALKSVNRRI
-489 FPGDGAFL
+489 
-497 LHVWDNGLGMEPE
+497 
-510 AVRAW
+510 R
-515 NEAFNRPVD
+515 
-524 AEDPEEGLGLLCV
+524 LLCGV
-537 HRKVRLHCGEP
+537 EWGITIDSEMEEYTCVRIALP
-548 YGLHLESRRGAYTRA
+548 VRRSA
-563 SLLLP
+563 
-568 LRAERGEP
+568 